1 MNEKKNNIE
10 GNNQTR
16 DLFIKV
22 LEKLG
27 CQYTVDEEDAEYAIK
42 FDFSDE
48 TLYANVVNGCY
59 DIDVW
64 FPYWFDVDW
73 DNDDAYAGLTNIVN
87 EMNMIGKTKFFYTTH
102 GDENKVWVHNRL
114 SFLLLPSIP
123 EIEDYVSEMLNLLM
137 IDQKDFLHEIKRLK
151 IQVAKSRLLST
162 MERNDSQDYTL
173 SVEEESFN

>member
-1 MNEKKNNIE
+1 MTEETNLIE
-10 GNNQTR
+10 EATPIR
-16 DLFIKV
+16 DLFVKI
-22 LEKLG
+22 LGKLG

-48 TLYANVVNGCY
+48 TFYANVVNDCF
-59 DIDVW
+59 DIDIW

-73 DNDDAYAGLTNIVN
+73 DNDDAYAGITNIVN

-114 SFLLLPSIP
+114 SFLFLPSIP
-123 EIEDYVSEMLNLLM
+123 EIEDYVSDKLKLLI
-137 IDQKDFLHEIKRLK
+137 IDQQDFLHEIKRLK

-162 MERNDSQDYTL
+162 MDRNDNQDYTL
-173 SVEEESFN
+173 PVKEDIFN